1 MLKKI
6 LVGLAAIVAL
16 LVIGA
21 WALLFRSDLARE
33 ELSQYINEESEF
45 IELPMG
51 ANMHYRDQGNMSG
64 PVIVLLHGGYGSL
77 QNWEYWTPWLQDD
90 YRMISMDLPAHGLT
104 GRTASDRYTRQ
115 DMVQSVGELLNELGV
130 DSFTMAGHSMGGGV
144 ALQYA
149 LSYPEQVNAMILVG
163 PEGIPPEGGYDLE
176 GVFFEDQLDLEGVL
190 NDKSLSITERLLGR
204 IGSPW
209 AVEAALQTMYADPDS
224 VTPELVAEFGRILRH
239 EGNRYAITLM
249 FRQALATMDIEED
262 LAPRA
267 HEIEQPVLLLCG
279 MEDALVPPDVC
290 NRAHDLLPNSEL
302 KIYEDVGHLI
312 QMEATEQSAEDV
324 LAFLRQR

>member
-21 WALLFRSDLARE
+21 WALLFRSDLERE

-51 ANMHYRDQGNMSG
+51 ANMHFRDQGNMNG

-149 LSYPEQVNAMILVG
+149 LTYPEQVNAMILVG

-176 GVFFEDQLDLEGVL
+176 GVFFEDQLDLEGAL
-190 NDKSLSITERLLGR
+190 NDKSLSITERLLGK

-209 AVEAALQTMYADPDS
+209 AVEAALQTMYADPDN
-224 VTPELVAEFGRILRH
+224 VTPEVVAEFGRILRH

-249 FRQALATMDIEED
+249 FRQFLATIDVEED

-302 KIYEDVGHLI
+302 KMYEDVGHLI
-312 QMEATEQSAEDV
+312 QMEATEQTAEDV
-324 LAFLRQR
+324 LAFLGQR

>member
-6 LVGLAAIVAL
+6 LVGLVAIVAL

-130 DSFTMAGHSMGGGV
+130 DSFAMAGHSMGGGV

-149 LSYPEQVNAMILVG
+149 LTYPGQVNAMILVG

-190 NDKSLSITERLLGR
+190 NDKSLSITERLLGK

-224 VTPELVAEFGRILRH
+224 VTTEVVAEFGRILRH

-249 FRQALATMDIEED
+249 FRQSLATMDIEED

-290 NRAHDLLPNSEL
+290 NRAHHLLPNSEL
-302 KIYEDVGHLI
+302 KMYENVGHLI

-324 LAFLRQR
+324 LAFLGQR

>member
-1 MLKKI
+1 MLKKT
-6 LVGLAAIVAL
+6 LVGLAAIIAL

-21 WALLFRSDLARE
+21 RALLFRSDLARE

-163 PEGIPPEGGYDLE
+163 PEGIPPEGGYDFE
-176 GVFFEDQLDLEGVL
+176 GVFFEDQVDLEGVL
-190 NDKSLSITERLLGR
+190 NDKSLSITERLLGK

-224 VTPELVAEFGRILRH
+224 VTPEVVAEFGRILRH

-249 FRQALATMDIEED
+249 FRQSLATMDIEED

-290 NRAHDLLPNSEL
+290 NRAHALLPNSEL

-312 QMEATEQSAEDV
+312 QIEATEQTAEDV
-324 LAFLRQR
+324 LVFLGQR

>member
-6 LVGLAAIVAL
+6 LVGLAAIIAL

-64 PVIVLLHGGYGSL
+64 PVIVLVHGGYGSL

-115 DMVQSVGELLNELGV
+115 DMIQSVGELLNELGV

-149 LSYPEQVNAMILVG
+149 LTYPEQVNAMILVG
-163 PEGIPPEGGYDLE
+163 PEGIPPEGGYDFE
-176 GVFFEDQLDLEGVL
+176 GVFFEDQVDLEGVL
-190 NDKSLSITERLLGR
+190 NDKSLSITERLLGKV
-204 IGSPW
+204 GSPW
-209 AVEAALQTMYADPDS
+209 AVEAALQTMYADPVS
-224 VTPELVAEFGRILRH
+224 VTPEVVAEFGRILRH

-249 FRQALATMDIEED
+249 FRQFLATMDIEED

-279 MEDALVPPDVC
+279 VEDVLVPPDVC

-302 KIYEDVGHLI
+302 KMYENVGHLI
-312 QMEATEQSAEDV
+312 QIEATEQSAEDV
-324 LAFLRQR
+324 LAFLGQR

>member
-6 LVGLAAIVAL
+6 LVGLAAIIAL

-51 ANMHYRDQGNMSG
+51 ANMHFRDQGNMSG
-64 PVIVLLHGGYGSL
+64 PVIVLVHGGYGSL

-115 DMVQSVGELLNELGV
+115 DMVQSVRELLNELGV

-149 LSYPEQVNAMILVG
+149 LTYPEQVNAMILVG
-163 PEGIPPEGGYDLE
+163 PEGIPPEGGYDFE
-176 GVFFEDQLDLEGVL
+176 GVFFEDQVDLEGVL
-190 NDKSLSITERLLGR
+190 NDKSLSITERLLGKV
-204 IGSPW
+204 GSPW

-224 VTPELVAEFGRILRH
+224 VTPEVVAEFGRILRH

-249 FRQALATMDIEED
+249 FRQFLATMDIEED

-279 MEDALVPPDVC
+279 VEDVLVPPDVC

-302 KIYEDVGHLI
+302 KMYENVGHLI
-312 QMEATEQSAEDV
+312 QIEATEQSAEDV
-324 LAFLRQR
+324 LAFLGQR